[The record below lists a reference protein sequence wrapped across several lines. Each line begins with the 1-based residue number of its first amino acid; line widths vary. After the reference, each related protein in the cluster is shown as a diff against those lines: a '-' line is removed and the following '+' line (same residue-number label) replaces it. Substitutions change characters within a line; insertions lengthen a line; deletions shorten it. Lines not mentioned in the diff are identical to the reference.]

1 MTSVSL
7 VVWKMAPESSSFSR
21 SSAALVRLPL
31 WARTMEPLTWL
42 MTRGW
47 ALTRLLSPVVA

>member
-31 WARTMEPLTWL
+31 WYKAMVPFTWL
-42 MTRGW
+42 MTMGW
-47 ALTRLLSPVVA
+47 ALERLFRPVVA